1 MVVSFLA
8 ALSSGCAKVQARTE
22 PVMPELM
29 PPPPPPRVVE
39 SYEEEA
45 PVVAEAPPTEPA
57 GSPPA
62 ARNTT
67 KPAAPPPAKAETP
80 PKPEPP
86 RAEPE
91 KPAVQPPPP
100 ALTLK
105 PTPGSESTT
114 EGSIRRL
121 ISNAARDLGRVNY
134 GSLNQDGKAQYD
146 TAKRFM
152 QQADDALRSGNLV
165 FAGKLADKAAT
176 MAAVLVR

>member
-1 MVVSFLA
+1 VLA
-8 ALSSGCAKVQARTE
+8 SGCAKVQARTE
-22 PVMPELM
+22 PVMPELT

-39 SYEEEA
+39 TYPEEA
-45 PVVAEAPPTEPA
+45 PVVVEAPATETA
-57 GSPPA
+57 TSAPA
-62 ARNTT
+62 ARNTAKPPVSPTT
-67 KPAAPPPAKAETP
+67 KPDTTA
-80 PKPEPP
+80 KPEPP
-86 RAEPE
+86 RIEPE
-91 KPAVQPPPP
+91 KPAAQPQPQPP

-121 ISNAARDLGRVNY
+121 ISNASRDLARVNY

>member
-1 MVVSFLA
+1 
-8 ALSSGCAKVQARTE
+8 
-22 PVMPELM
+22 MPELV

-39 SYEEEA
+39 TYPEEA
-45 PVVAEAPPTEPA
+45 PIAAEATVPDATN
-57 GSPPA
+57 STPA
-62 ARNTT
+62 ARNSTRPQVPQPKPDTT
-67 KPAAPPPAKAETP
+67 
-80 PKPEPP
+80 PKPEPAP
-86 RAEPE
+86 TQPE
-91 KPAVQPPPP
+91 KPAVQPQPQPP

-121 ISNAARDLGRVNY
+121 INNANRDLARVNY
-134 GSLNQDGKAQYD
+134 GLLNQDGKAQYD

-152 QQADDALRSGNLV
+152 QQAEDALRSGNLV

>member
-1 MVVSFLA
+1 
-8 ALSSGCAKVQARTE
+8 
-22 PVMPELM
+22 LM
-29 PPPPPPRVVE
+29 PPAPPPRVVE
-39 SYEEEA
+39 TYQEEA
-45 PVVAEAPPTEPA
+45 PVVAEAPPTEPP

-62 ARNTT
+62 TRNTA
-67 KPAAPPPAKAETP
+67 KPAATPPAKVETP

-86 RAEPE
+86 RTEPE
-91 KPAVQPPPP
+91 KPPVVSPPP

-105 PTPGSESTT
+105 PTPGSVSTT
-114 EGSIRRL
+114 EGSIRHL
-121 ISNAARDLGRVNY
+121 ISNAARDLARVDY